1 MSKPTLRLLAVMLT
15 VGIIVVIFA
24 GLDGLPRDLRAQ
36 IGTERTALAAAQK
49 QLSAARY
56 EVDGDL
62 QSESA
67 LFQSIPAS
75 QQYADRF
82 SRASDA
88 LRLAARKQDELDRL
102 EKKNSRND
110 RTQVES
116 ILADEHRL
124 RTAGLSD
131 ASAVQKDAAHWID
144 LKQHLPQDAQQMERD
159 YRAIHAYD
167 LAALA
172 TAIQKAETD
181 WPEKKTDLETRLAAD
196 RAIVGN
202 SDQLWQS
209 TTDARRMAAAG
220 DFAHLNIGAFV
231 AATDSLKTGAAELPQ
246 KAEELKTLS
255 AQLYDSWDK
264 VLVDL
269 EARGPR
275 EKIRTVRI
283 HLTSAAT
290 SGGVTTSDEKW
301 VDVSKG
307 QFDAN
312 RNNLGMAIEH
322 KPAGKYDVE
331 AERVAQ
337 PAGFAYMA
345 PPGQSNQYGH
355 WEERGGGQSFWVFY
369 GQYALM
375 RDLLFNHS
383 YRPYDRYEW
392 EGYRTYQLRGQ
403 TYYGRDEAAGQ
414 APKYGT
420 QGTATQKTYEG
431 SSYAKS
437 GGFKDSQYA
446 SKPGGYKDSKYAS
459 PSMRD
464 PNADHS
470 GQKFGKGSNRPS
482 EPDRGFRPP
491 PSRSAPSFHPPSRS
505 PGRSFGRRR

>member
-15 VGIIVVIFA
+15 VAIAVVIFA
-24 GLDGLPRDLRAQ
+24 GLDGLPRDVRADLRA
-36 IGTERTALAAAQK
+36 ERTALAAA
-49 QLSAARY
+49 LNCFCAARY
-56 EVDGDL
+56 EVDGEL
-62 QSESA
+62 HSESA
-67 LFQSIPAS
+67 LFQAIPSS

-88 LRLAARKQDELDRL
+88 LRLAARKQDDLDRL
-102 EKKNSRND
+102 EKKNSRHD

-116 ILADEHRL
+116 ILADERRL
-124 RTAGLSD
+124 RTSALSD

-144 LKQHLPQDAQQMERD
+144 LKQHLPQSEQEMERD

-167 LAALA
+167 LASLA

-181 WPEKKTDLETRLAAD
+181 WPEKKTDLETRLAAE
-196 RAIVGN
+196 RAIVSN
-202 SDQLWQS
+202 SDQLWQT

-220 DFAHLNIGAFV
+220 DVAHLDIGTFA

-246 KAEELKTLS
+246 KGEELKTLS

-269 EARGPR
+269 ESRGPR
-275 EKIRTVRI
+275 EKIRTVRT
-283 HLTSAAT
+283 HLTSSAT
-290 SGGVTTSDEKW
+290 ASGVTTSDEKL
-301 VDVSKG
+301 VDVSTG
-307 QFDAN
+307 QFEAN

-322 KPAGKYDVE
+322 KPAGKYDIE
-331 AERVAQ
+331 AERTAQ

-355 WEERGGGQSFWVFY
+355 WEDRGDGHSFWVFY

-375 RDLLFNHS
+375 RDLLFNHN
-383 YRPYDRYEW
+383 YRPYDRYEYYD
-392 EGYRTYQLRGQ
+392 YRTYHERGQ

-464 PNADHS
+464 RNADHS
-470 GQKFGKGSNRPS
+470 GQKFGKGSSRPA
-482 EPDRGFRPP
+482 EPSFHPA
-491 PSRSAPSFHPPSRS
+491 PSRPAPSFHPPSRS